1 MTCITPIRDSDRQM
15 PMPMPLA
22 QPAQPLRR
30 AFRDADAPVWAASP
44 RTGWWRL
51 AVFVPALLTT
61 AVIAFALAGWFTTG
75 GVSGF
80 EKVIVGLV
88 TLNFFW
94 ICLGVST
101 ALAGLLNRVM
111 AQAVPAD
118 IAMQGPVQGLHVA
131 LLVPIYNEVPADTM
145 GNAAAMLA
153 DLAACRS
160 AHRFTLFIL
169 SDTQDDAIAAEEE
182 RVLIRLRAATD
193 QPVFYRRRAV
203 NTDRKIGNI
212 TDWITRWGGA
222 YGAMVVLDA
231 DSLMSAGALNGL
243 ADAMAR
249 DPAAGLIQSMPLLI
263 GARSLFARLQQ
274 FSSAAYGGLLAE
286 GLARWSDGEGNYWG
300 HNAIIRTAAFARC
313 AGLPRLPTRRG
324 PGALI
329 MSHDFVEAAL
339 LRRAGWAVRF
349 LPRIA
354 GSYEECPAS
363 LIDYALRDRRWCH
376 GNMQHLRILGAR
388 SLHPVS
394 RFHLF
399 QGAMSYL
406 QSPVW
411 FVLLIIWALLGD
423 GGEASVIS
431 YFSSGNP
438 LMPDWPKPI
447 GTLGINLLL
456 FMYALL
462 LAPKLLAVLAQGGT
476 RAGFGR
482 FGGPGRYLVSVLIE
496 IVGAIVVA
504 PILMVQQVVAVLRV
518 LVGVRVVWMPPP
530 RTAGGRYGLAMLLR
544 FHIIETVG
552 GGLLVAGT
560 AAGLVSLWL
569 LPIALSL
576 LAAVPL
582 SALSGARIRAMQGL
596 LETPETVAEPQIV
609 ARARH
614 WRQFLR
620 LGDSDTLQSVSVAA
634 GIAAE

>member
-1 MTCITPIRDSDRQM
+1 MTYITPIRERDRQM
-15 PMPMPLA
+15 PAAMPLA
-22 QPAQPLRR
+22 QRVQPLHRT
-30 AFRDADAPVWAASP
+30 FHDADAPVWAVSP
-44 RTGWWRL
+44 HTGWWRL
-51 AVFVPALLTT
+51 AVFVPAVLATV
-61 AVIAFALAGWFTTG
+61 AIAAAMVDWVAPG
-75 GVSGF
+75 GVGGL
-80 EKVIVGLV
+80 EMLIVGLV

-101 ALAGLLNRVM
+101 ALAGLLHRVT
-111 AQAVPAD
+111 AQALPAD
-118 IAMQGPVQGLHVA
+118 TAMQGPVQGLHVA
-131 LLVPIYNEVPADTM
+131 LLVPIYNEVPADTL
-145 GNAAAMLA
+145 GNAAAMLE
-153 DLAACRS
+153 DLAASRN

-169 SDTQDDAIAAEEE
+169 SDTQDDTIATEEE
-182 RVLIRLRAATD
+182 RVLARLRAATD
-193 QPVFYRRRAV
+193 QSIFYRRRAV

-212 TDWITRWGGA
+212 TDWITHWGGG

-231 DSLMSAGALNGL
+231 DSLMSAEALNEL
-243 ADAMAR
+243 ADAMTR
-249 DPAAGLIQSMPLLI
+249 DPSAGLIQSMPLLI

-300 HNAIIRTAAFARC
+300 HNAIIRTAAFARS
-313 AGLPRLPTRRG
+313 AGLPRLPSRRG

-376 GNMQHLRILGAR
+376 GNMQHLRLLGGR
-388 SLHPVS
+388 GLHPVS

-447 GTLGINLLL
+447 GTLGIDLLL

-482 FGGPGRYLVSVLIE
+482 FGGPGRYLGSVLFE
-496 IVGAIVVA
+496 IAGAIVVA

-518 LVGVRVVWMPPP
+518 LGGVKVVWMPPP

-544 FHIIETVG
+544 FHTIETVG
-552 GGLLVAGT
+552 GGMLVAGI

-569 LPIALSL
+569 LPIGLSL

-620 LGDSDTLQSVSVAA
+620 LGDSDNVQTVSIAA